1 MRTISTQDVTR
12 DWKRIATQAEQSPV
26 RVHGEGVPDVVILS
40 EADYDRFRRYAG
52 ERLKEVMDRMAATAK
67 SNGLTEEGLE
77 TLLSDVE
84 AYR

>member
-1 MRTISTQDVTR
+1 MRTVSAQDVTT
-12 DWKRIATQAEQSPV
+12 DWPRVATQAEMAPV

-52 ERLKEVMDRMAATAK
+52 ERLKEVMDRMGAGAS

-77 TLLSDVE
+77 KLLSDE
-84 AYR
+84 S